1 MFTDVVYSSILKTK
15 HSTVLVTCDQ
25 PAPHMPHNG
34 HRVQLYDLRAL
45 NIDRWR
51 HCIGV
56 YPWGSLLQCYDI
68 EHLYVNFLEIIQHIV
83 TKCVPC
89 KNVTLGPVY
98 YTTKSLLRQRN
109 HLRRR
114 GRIEEANVIEKKI
127 NVLISQTRSAS
138 VSRLSMAT
146 TKELWAAVNKTKISL
161 QCFDTGGWIT
171 GRASGL

>member
-68 EHLYVNFLEIIQHIV
+68 EHLYVNFLEIIQH
-83 TKCVPC
+83 TD
-89 KNVTLGPVY
+89 L
-98 YTTKSLLRQRN
+98 
-109 HLRRR
+109 
-114 GRIEEANVIEKKI
+114 E
-127 NVLISQTRSAS
+127 
-138 VSRLSMAT
+138 SRPQIPRPRPEGS
-146 TKELWAAVNKTKISL
+146 
-161 QCFDTGGWIT
+161 
-171 GRASGL
+171 RPRP